1 MSRVAENEGK
11 SETGKHLYLIGGP
24 MGVGKTT
31 VGQILKKMLP
41 DCVYLDGD
49 WCWDMDPFT
58 VTDETKRMVIENI
71 CALLNNFLKCSAY
84 ENIVFCW
91 VMHEQGII
99 DEILARLN
107 TGILAG
113 TEKITKSR
121 ENTENTAIY
130 RGAEMSTDTGGDAD
144 SDIRSDAGNDRSGKT
159 YEVRKISLVCEKAEL
174 ERRIRRDVE
183 RGVREPG
190 VLERSLAYIPLYE
203 TLDTVKIDVTGQT
216 SWETAETIVNLG

>member
-99 DEILARLN
+99 DEILARL
-107 TGILAG
+107 AF
-113 TEKITKSR
+113 
-121 ENTENTAIY
+121 
-130 RGAEMSTDTGGDAD
+130 GGDAD

-216 SWETAETIVNLG
+216 SWETADTIVNLG

>member
-99 DEILARLN
+99 DEILARLAF
-107 TGILAG
+107 GGDADSDIG
-113 TEKITKSR
+113 SDI
-121 ENTENTAIY
+121 
-130 RGAEMSTDTGGDAD
+130 GGDAD

-216 SWETAETIVNLG
+216 SWETADTIVNLG